1 MAYGRSARVRR
12 KTRAKTTTRRA
23 AANPRAKAAAK
34 RKAAAPKKSTALN
47 APTGRAT
54 SGKVGRRRGSVD
66 TKTNMDLTAA
76 SRGTN
81 TNPRAVM
88 QSKKR
93 DKVGSV
99 KTKGGEYG
107 VYKKKSAAAGS
118 FRSAFAKA
126 RAAGKKT
133 FTWDGK
139 RYTTKMK

>member
-1 MAYGRSARVRR
+1 MYGRSGRVRR
-12 KTRAKTTTRRA
+12 KTKAKTKTRRA

-34 RKAAAPKKSTALN
+34 RKAAAPKKSTT
-47 APTGRAT
+47 TGRAT
-54 SGKVGRRRGSVD
+54 SGKVGRKRGSVD

-81 TNPRAVM
+81 NNPRAVM

-107 VYKKKSAAAGS
+107 VFKKKSAAAGS

>member
-1 MAYGRSARVRR
+1 MAYGRSGRV
-12 KTRAKTTTRRA
+12 KKKAKSKSKTTRA

-34 RKAAAPKKSTALN
+34 RKAAAPKKATT
-47 APTGRAT
+47 TGRAT
-54 SGKVGRRRGSVD
+54 SGNIISD
-66 TKTNMDLTAA
+66 
-76 SRGTN
+76 TN

-88 QSKKR
+88 LSKKR

-99 KTKGGEYG
+99 KPKGGEYG
-107 VYKKKSAAAGS
+107 IYKKKSAAAGS

>member
-1 MAYGRSARVRR
+1 MAYGRSGRV
-12 KTRAKTTTRRA
+12 KKKAKSKSKTTRA

-34 RKAAAPKKSTALN
+34 RKAAAPKK
-47 APTGRAT
+47 APATGRAT
-54 SGKVGRRRGSVD
+54 SGNIISH
-66 TKTNMDLTAA
+66 TK
-76 SRGTN
+76 

-88 QSKKR
+88 LSKKR
-93 DKVGSV
+93 YKVGSV

-107 VYKKKSAAAGS
+107 IFKKKSAAAGS

>member
-1 MAYGRSARVRR
+1 MAYGRSGRV
-12 KTRAKTTTRRA
+12 KKKAKSKSKTTRA

-34 RKAAAPKKSTALN
+34 RKAAAPKKATA
-47 APTGRAT
+47 TGRAT
-54 SGKVGRRRGSVD
+54 SGKVGRKRSSVD

-88 QSKKR
+88 LSKKR

-107 VYKKKSAAAGS
+107 IYKKKSAAAGS

>member
-1 MAYGRSARVRR
+1 MGR
-12 KTRAKTTTRRA
+12 K
-23 AANPRAKAAAK
+23 
-34 RKAAAPKKSTALN
+34 
-47 APTGRAT
+47 
-54 SGKVGRRRGSVD
+54 RGSVD

-81 TNPRAVM
+81 PNPRAVM

-107 VYKKKSAAAGS
+107 IYKKKSAAAGS

-139 RYTTKMK
+139 KYTTKMK

>member
-139 RYTTKMK
+139 KYTTKMK

>member
-54 SGKVGRRRGSVD
+54 SGKVGRKRGSVD
-66 TKTNMDLTAA
+66 TKKNMDLTAA